1 MEISVA
7 IPFDTSRVPRQAL
20 VARPRFDF
28 HTFCSLRR
36 MVAKQRSQWA
46 LGSADFMPQLTL
58 HLSEVAEHVD
68 ESDFG
73 HLHLEIGVFKLA
85 SRAAIGRGDLE
96 TWRRHLIWASGLMG
110 RADKGLY
117 DALRVSWLEALF
129 LGETD
134 ERYTLARGMLPERLE
149 QALREAERRHSRI
162 LARRL

>member
-1 MEISVA
+1 
-7 IPFDTSRVPRQAL
+7 
-20 VARPRFDF
+20 
-28 HTFCSLRR
+28 
-36 MVAKQRSQWA
+36 
-46 LGSADFMPQLTL
+46 
-58 HLSEVAEHVD
+58 
-68 ESDFG
+68 
-73 HLHLEIGVFKLA
+73 
-85 SRAAIGRGDLE
+85 
-96 TWRRHLIWASGLMG
+96 MG